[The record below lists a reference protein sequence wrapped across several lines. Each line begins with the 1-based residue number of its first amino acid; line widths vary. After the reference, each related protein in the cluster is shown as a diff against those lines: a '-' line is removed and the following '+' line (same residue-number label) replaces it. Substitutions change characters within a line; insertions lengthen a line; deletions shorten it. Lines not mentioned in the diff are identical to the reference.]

1 MKRLILT
8 AMLCV
13 AASYGFA
20 QTTTTTT
27 TTIVDSTK
35 TGTDTT
41 IVTKKHIK
49 VKLGLGRDVPY
60 VSPYSND
67 STKVQRT
74 KAPGFSFGITFS
86 RIDLGFAT
94 LVDNGSFT
102 LSEKNKFL
110 SYRQAKTA
118 NFGFD
123 VVQFGYRF
131 NSAFKIYV
139 SGGFDWTNI
148 RLRQD
153 ITIQRNAPV
162 LTYVPDSIHFS
173 KNRFSSS
180 YLRIPLSFYYRSHED
195 SRGNYFRLVVGPEVG
210 ILLNGRVKQISEERG
225 KQKFDDDY
233 HFAKLRKGAFIRMGY
248 GIMGIYAKYYF
259 NDMFENSP
267 AQEGLRNFSF
277 GLTLGF

>member
-1 MKRLILT
+1 MKRLIFT
-8 AMLCV
+8 AMLCI

-20 QTTTTTT
+20 QTTDSTKTTTDTVVTKKGLKIRFGLGNDAPYVSTYDTT
-27 TTIVDSTK
+27 TTITHS
-35 TGTDTT
+35 
-41 IVTKKHIK
+41 
-49 VKLGLGRDVPY
+49 
-60 VSPYSND
+60 
-67 STKVQRT
+67 

-94 LVDNGSFT
+94 LLDHGSFT
-102 LSEKNKFL
+102 LSPKNQFL

-139 SGGFDWTNI
+139 AGGFDWTNI

-153 ITIQRNAPV
+153 ITIQRNTPT
-162 LTYVPDSIHFS
+162 LTFLPDSIHFS

-180 YLRIPLSFYYRSHED
+180 YLRIPLAFYYRSHED
-195 SRGNYFRLVVGPEVG
+195 SRGNYFRLVAGPEFG
-210 ILLNGRVKQISEERG
+210 ILLNGRVKQISEENG

-233 HFAKLRKGAFIRMGY
+233 HFAKLRKGVFIRMGY

-267 AQEGLRNFSF
+267 DQQGLKNFSF